1 MERISAGTI
10 VEVDDASRVIQV
22 VRTNDRQKLYEADQI
37 QELMEEIDEK
47 INLFVS
53 LTNSKGLAVK
63 QRWRA
68 IKKTLALNKKGSS
81 ACLTE

>member
-1 MERISAGTI
+1 MTESRSAGSI
-10 VEVDDASRVIQV
+10 VEIDNASREIQV

-37 QELMEEIDEK
+37 QSLMEEIDEK

-68 IKKTLALNKKGSS
+68 IKKNAGIKQERK
-81 ACLTE
+81 